1 MHMKPPAQA
10 KKKLT
15 VISDRRQ
22 LRDRRRRNLPIA
34 FADRRQAC
42 RRRTEL
48 QAFIWNTLGSA

>member
-1 MHMKPPAQA
+1 MKPPAQA